1 MKGMLMSLGLF
12 GCCMAVTVLAF
23 EIAGAVLF
31 SQVELPPLEGA
42 TSLTSVGFAIWYGW
56 YTTAKAIP
64 RIIDKQSEQV
74 DKIFVQTAGQ
84 IERLEAAHERQLNAL
99 SATFRDEMRI
109 AREHFQCERRDEQ

>member
-31 SQVELPPLEGA
+31 SQMELPPIEGA

-56 YTTAKAIP
+56 YVTTRAVPKI
-64 RIIDKQSEQV
+64 V
-74 DKIFVQTAGQ
+74 DQHAAQ
-84 IERLEAAHERQLNAL
+84 IEKIELAHERQINAL
-99 SATFRDEMRI
+99 TAMFREELKDLR
-109 AREHFQCERRDEQ
+109 ARFVCDRGDQE